1 MEQTEDIQN
10 LSHDDMGRMRKDELQ
25 KALTTMIEDFR
36 NKAQN
41 QGNHSNIE
49 TKLDE
54 LLKEFRQFRDVHQKL
69 EKKIDDL
76 KEENNYLRD
85 SLMQHQRYLEALEA
99 ERRGRNMIFLGVPEG
114 DMEMKGLQGET
125 VILKEDQEKV
135 RSILRVMAQDGITLK
150 EIERLGNPSSNRNR
164 ILLVSTES
172 KAVRDQVIRSTS
184 TLKTA
189 GRGYE
194 KVFVKKDIHP
204 LIRKEFNRLKD
215 VERREKEKPE
225 NQGLNIRYDGTRREV
240 IVDGKVVDHFRPMFF
255 A

>member
-1 MEQTEDIQN
+1 
-10 LSHDDMGRMRKDELQ
+10 
-25 KALTTMIEDFR
+25 
-36 NKAQN
+36 
-41 QGNHSNIE
+41 
-49 TKLDE
+49 
-54 LLKEFRQFRDVHQKL
+54 
-69 EKKIDDL
+69 
-76 KEENNYLRD
+76 
-85 SLMQHQRYLEALEA
+85 
-99 ERRGRNMIFLGVPEG
+99 MIFLGVPEG
-114 DMEMKGLQGET
+114 DMEVKDLQGET